1 MGEYRTKRI
10 LLVSVQGERV
20 TSCRRIKYKTEIGRE
35 ISTERGSWPGWA
47 ETKKPDADGVFEYA
61 LYVKFN
67 DDDLKFDY
75 NDADN
80 ANDNYGSASGFLPKC
95 L

>member
-1 MGEYRTKRI
+1 LVVKYRLRE
-10 LLVSVQGERV
+10 VRGPD
-20 TSCRRIKYKTEIGRE
+20 GR
-35 ISTERGSWPGWA
+35 
-47 ETKKPDADGVFEYA
+47 KQKNPDADGVFECA